1 MKKLYKVIFF
11 NKKLMGLLT
20 HNKNIR
26 KFFAIHTNVYKS
38 QFNNNV
44 QTEYK
49 KDCNLGNFAIGALR
63 KSGRIFRK
71 ETRITWGELFIITFL
86 QEN

>member
-20 HNKNIR
+20 HNKTVR

-44 QTEYK
+44 QPE
-49 KDCNLGNFAIGALR
+49 
-63 KSGRIFRK
+63 
-71 ETRITWGELFIITFL
+71 
-86 QEN
+86 

>member
-20 HNKNIR
+20 HNKTVG
-26 KFFAIHTNVYKS
+26 KFLAIHTNVYKS

-44 QTEYK
+44 QIE
-49 KDCNLGNFAIGALR
+49 
-63 KSGRIFRK
+63 
-71 ETRITWGELFIITFL
+71 
-86 QEN
+86 

>member
-20 HNKNIR
+20 YDKTVK
-26 KFFAIHTNVYKS
+26 KFFTIHTNVYKS

-44 QTEYK
+44 QTE
-49 KDCNLGNFAIGALR
+49 
-63 KSGRIFRK
+63 
-71 ETRITWGELFIITFL
+71 
-86 QEN
+86 